1 MSKIKVFNDN
11 KTLKILKI
19 VALCIVG
26 VLFVWFTFDMTGL
39 SFGQTILVTSA
50 FIDEPIDFV
59 FWLIFIAAFV
69 LFILKDTV
77 GKYVLSAFILIWGI
91 IQYSMYFSSTEGIA
105 SYNEFFSDTHHIIP
119 SSGSFLVKDTY
130 HLFLD
135 IFIFLALAILIAFTV
150 VSIIKSRKSKSETT

>member
-119 SSGSFLVKDTY
+119 SSDSFLVKDTY

>member
-1 MSKIKVFNDN
+1 MSKIKVFDEN
-11 KTLKILKI
+11 KTLKVLKI
-19 VALCIVG
+19 IVIGIVG
-26 VLFVWFTFDMTGL
+26 ILFIWFTFDMTGL
-39 SFGQTILVTSA
+39 SFGQTKLVTSA

-59 FWLIFIAAFV
+59 FWLIFLALLV

-77 GKYVLSAFILIWGI
+77 GKYALSAFVLVWGI

-105 SYNEFFSDTHHIIP
+105 NYNKFFSDTHHIIP
-119 SSGSFLVKDTY
+119 LSDNCLVKDTY

-150 VSIIKSRKSKSETT
+150 VSIIKSRKSKTETA